1 MTTPVNAAGRL
12 DRLPMGAFQ
21 WRILSL
27 IGLGMFFDGFDN
39 QMAAGVLG
47 ALVKEGWSNME
58 TNAHYISIT
67 FAGLAVGALMTGL
80 VGDRFGRRFA
90 YQFNLLIFG
99 SMCLLSMLAPSMTWL
114 MALRF
119 FMGIGIGAEYVC
131 GYGMVSEFVP
141 PQRRGWALGL
151 ISVVS
156 MASTF
161 AVNFTGLFVI
171 PALGW
176 RPMYLI
182 GGCGA
187 LWVWFLRRK
196 LPESPRWLEARGRY
210 EEAEKIMQDIEAEAS
225 KAGPLPPVTA
235 MATPAPAWVPISVLF
250 SRGVVTRT
258 LLAMAVCITCLV
270 GSYSFSY
277 WVPTFFV
284 KQGLSV
290 TKSLSFATVMA
301 LGSSLGPLVG
311 MLTSDWIG
319 RRRGTMFAALW
330 CGVFALAYSQQTDPA
345 WVLIFGFL
353 LQGGMSLMIGF
364 GLGGYTPELFA
375 TEYRFRGSGIAQMT
389 GRIAVIA
396 SPYMVV
402 SLYDTYG
409 LPSVLYAI
417 ASLYLLLALGILLFG
432 IETNQRSLES
442 IAPVLE
448 AEAVATAPRSAEGAA

>member
-1 MTTPVNAAGRL
+1 MTNPVNAAGRL

-21 WRILSL
+21 WKVLGL
-27 IGLGMFFDGFDN
+27 VGLGMFFDGFDN

-47 ALVKEGWSNME
+47 TLVKQGWSNLEM
-58 TNAHYISIT
+58 NARYISVT

-99 SMCLLSMLAPSMTWL
+99 SMCLFSMFAPSMTWL
-114 MALRF
+114 TVLRF

-131 GYGMVSEFVP
+131 GYGMVSEFMP

-161 AVNFTGLFVI
+161 TVNFIGLFVI
-171 PALGW
+171 PAFGW

-210 EEAEKIMQDIEAEAS
+210 VEAETIMQEIEAEAS
-225 KAGPLPPVTA
+225 KMAPLAPVTA
-235 MATPAPAWVPISVLF
+235 VAAPPPAQVPISVLF
-250 SRGVVTRT
+250 SRGVIART

-284 KQGLSV
+284 KQGMSV
-290 TKSLSFATVMA
+290 SKSLGFATVMA
-301 LGSSLGPLVG
+301 LGSSLGPVVG

-319 RRRGTMFAALW
+319 RRRGTLFTALW
-330 CGVFALAYSQQTDPA
+330 CGVFALAYSQQTDPT
-345 WVLIFGFL
+345 WVLVFGFF

-375 TEYRFRGSGIAQMT
+375 TEYRFRGSGLAQMA

-402 SLYDTYG
+402 SLYNAYG

-417 ASLYLLLALGILLFG
+417 ASLYLLLALGVLLFG
-432 IETNQRSLES
+432 IETNQRSLEA
-442 IAPVLE
+442 IAPLRE
-448 AEAVATAPRSAEGAA
+448 AEAEAGSARSAESAA